1 MEDLAVEVCWN
12 NGAFLKA
19 FIKNIHDDEVTVT
32 FEDST
37 LPEKRVKFS
46 EVRLPPKEMPP
57 KLDYKVDDNVEALS
71 RSAAD
76 DMVGWWPSKI
86 KMLKGDFVVVEYSGF
101 ESSNTDILPLERIRP
116 LNENPCISKDSF
128 RKAILEVPSDL
139 REVCREESTLAE
151 FKKHCGAAVVIYN
164 SDDNALVVVS
174 TNFSVI
180 KKASLMGDMFLRN
193 LRQKVLLKQRT
204 EEAVKKLQS
213 AKIRSGYMEEFS
225 VREDLMGLSIGTHG
239 SNIQQARKVQ
249 GITGIDLD
257 EESCTFKVYG
267 ETEDAVREARNMLEY
282 AEETFQVPR
291 DLVAKVIGK
300 NGRNIQ
306 DIVDKSGVVR
316 VKIEGDNEHEAPREE
331 LLGMHSLDVASV
343 PLSAPN
349 DMSQG
354 QVPFI
359 FVGTVES
366 ISNAKLLLEFHLSH
380 LREVEQLRQEKL
392 EIDQQLKNLSGPQ
405 QSPYY
410 PPSRERSNDPYN
422 DERRGRGPPMRG
434 VRGMS
439 RVGRRWANE
448 RHSGN
453 NQGDDPLSPR
463 PISDWSAEVVEEE
476 RRQAGYLTDSVLS
489 GRGRG
494 FKRGR
499 GRGRGGNSN
508 SARDS
513 GWLSHDPHQGA
524 YDDDD
529 IQDQRSR
536 RRTTDDEDTVLDNAS
551 VNSQD
556 QDRRRDK
563 RRRRRR
569 RLRGN
574 GSAASGTET
583 DTSVSNYRGR
593 YSAPPSRAGSMM
605 RSPSYN
611 NNMHKP
617 EDFSVSVTSVH
628 NNHHSQSPPPHSS
641 QMHLQLGGNR
651 PTYNNNNS
659 MVANEK
665 EIIVKTENDS
675 TPKQQRDARKQTR
688 QQLSS
693 SESDSKNIKSK
704 SSNSATSPTATTTH
718 FCKSKEQ
725 LVNGEQ

>member
-12 NGAFLKA
+12 NGAFYKA

-32 FEDST
+32 FEDSN
-37 LPEKRVKFS
+37 LPEKRIKFS
-46 EVRLPPKEMPP
+46 DVRLPPKETPP
-57 KLDYKVDDNVEALS
+57 KLEYKVDDKVEVLS
-71 RSAAD
+71 KSLDD
-76 DMVGWWPSKI
+76 DMIGWWPSKI
-86 KMLKGDFVVVEYSGF
+86 KMLKGDFAVVEYSGF
-101 ESSNTDILPLERIRP
+101 ESSHTDILPLEKVRP
-116 LNENPCISKDSF
+116 LNENPSISKDSF
-128 RKAILEVPSDL
+128 RKSILEVPSDL
-139 REVCREESTLAE
+139 REVCREETTLAE
-151 FKKHCGAAVVIYN
+151 FKKHCGAAVVLYN
-164 SDDNALVVVS
+164 SDDNALVVLS
-174 TNFSVI
+174 TNSSVI

-249 GITGIDLD
+249 GITGIELD
-257 EESCTFKVYG
+257 ESSCTFKVYG

-343 PLSAPN
+343 SLSAPN

-392 EIDQQLKNLSGPQ
+392 EIDQQLKNLSGPPQ
-405 QSPYY
+405 GPYF
-410 PPSRERSNDPYN
+410 PPPRERRGSNDPYN
-422 DERRGRGPPMRG
+422 DDRRGRGPPLRG
-434 VRGMS
+434 VRGLG
-439 RVGRRWANE
+439 RGGRRWANE

-453 NQGDDPLSPR
+453 NQ
-463 PISDWSAEVVEEE
+463 
-476 RRQAGYLTDSVLS
+476 VLS
-489 GRGRG
+489 KRYSQIHCHRSFVRLPSLHTIFSKTLHSLSDCRICNVSRIVDVTRQRRGP
-494 FKRGR
+494 
-499 GRGRGGNSN
+499 
-508 SARDS
+508 D
-513 GWLSHDPHQGA
+513 
-524 YDDDD
+524 
-529 IQDQRSR
+529 
-536 RRTTDDEDTVLDNAS
+536 
-551 VNSQD
+551 
-556 QDRRRDK
+556 
-563 RRRRRR
+563 
-569 RLRGN
+569 RGN

-593 YSAPPSRAGSMM
+593 YSAPPSRAGSVM
-605 RSPSYN
+605 RSTSYN
-611 NNMHKP
+611 SGMLKCDDP
-617 EDFSVSVTSVH
+617 SAATSPTSTSVH
-628 NNHHSQSPPPHSS
+628 NNHHSQSPPPQSPQQMPQQMGSS
-641 QMHLQLGGNR
+641 RSSHAS
-651 PTYNNNNS
+651 NNGMLAINKETVS
-659 MVANEK
+659 VKNEP
-665 EIIVKTENDS
+665 ES
-675 TPKQQRDARKQTR
+675 PPKQQREPRKQPR
-688 QQLSS
+688 QQQSG
-693 SESDSKNIKSK
+693 SESETKTIKSK
-704 SSNSATSPTATTTH
+704 SNNSASAVNSASSGS
-718 FCKSKEQ
+718 KSKEQ

>member
-12 NGAFLKA
+12 NGAFYKA

-32 FEDST
+32 FEDSN
-37 LPEKRVKFS
+37 LPEKRIKFS
-46 EVRLPPKEMPP
+46 DVRLPPKETPP
-57 KLDYKVDDNVEALS
+57 KLEYKVDDKVEVLS
-71 RSAAD
+71 KSLDD
-76 DMVGWWPSKI
+76 DMIGWWPSKI
-86 KMLKGDFVVVEYSGF
+86 KMLKGDFAVVEYSGF
-101 ESSNTDILPLERIRP
+101 ESSHTDILPLEKVRP
-116 LNENPCISKDSF
+116 LNENPSISKDSF
-128 RKAILEVPSDL
+128 RKSILEVPSDL
-139 REVCREESTLAE
+139 REVCREETTLAE
-151 FKKHCGAAVVIYN
+151 FKKHCGAAVVLYN
-164 SDDNALVVVS
+164 SDDNALVVLS
-174 TNFSVI
+174 TNSSVI

-249 GITGIDLD
+249 GITGIELD
-257 EESCTFKVYG
+257 ESSCTFKVYG

-343 PLSAPN
+343 SLSAPN

-392 EIDQQLKNLSGPQ
+392 EIDQQLKNLSGPPQ
-405 QSPYY
+405 GPYF
-410 PPSRERSNDPYN
+410 PPPRERRGSNDPYN
-422 DERRGRGPPMRG
+422 DDRRGRGPPLRG
-434 VRGMS
+434 VRGLG
-439 RVGRRWANE
+439 RGGRRWANE

-453 NQGDDPLSPR
+453 NQGDDPISPR

-476 RRQAGYLTDSVLS
+476 RRQAGYLTDSIVDVTRQR
-489 GRGRG
+489 RGP
-494 FKRGR
+494 
-499 GRGRGGNSN
+499 
-508 SARDS
+508 D
-513 GWLSHDPHQGA
+513 
-524 YDDDD
+524 
-529 IQDQRSR
+529 
-536 RRTTDDEDTVLDNAS
+536 
-551 VNSQD
+551 
-556 QDRRRDK
+556 
-563 RRRRRR
+563 
-569 RLRGN
+569 RGN

-593 YSAPPSRAGSMM
+593 YSAPPSRAGSVM
-605 RSPSYN
+605 RSTSYN
-611 NNMHKP
+611 SGMLKCDDP
-617 EDFSVSVTSVH
+617 SAATSPTSTSVH
-628 NNHHSQSPPPHSS
+628 NNHHSQSPPPQSPQQMPQQMGSS
-641 QMHLQLGGNR
+641 RSSHAS
-651 PTYNNNNS
+651 NNGMLAINKETVS
-659 MVANEK
+659 VKNEP
-665 EIIVKTENDS
+665 ES
-675 TPKQQRDARKQTR
+675 PPKQQREPRKQPR
-688 QQLSS
+688 QQQSG
-693 SESDSKNIKSK
+693 SESETKTIKSK
-704 SSNSATSPTATTTH
+704 SNNSASAVNSASSGS
-718 FCKSKEQ
+718 KSKEQ